1 MYEIKEEYETMR
13 RKANLNLEE
22 CLSILALISGMV
34 VIDKDGL
41 IKYLSPDMEERI
53 RRFGDVQE
61 DAEFIGSS
69 ILLNILVRWNRTSG
83 NLEIRCP
90 EVEIIYTLVSMGII
104 YQRNDNF
111 LPMLKCFID
120 FALEYSSEMK

>member
-1 MYEIKEEYETMR
+1 MR

-22 CLSILALISGMV
+22 CLSILDLISGMV

-90 EVEIIYTLVSMGII
+90 EVEIIYTLVSMGFI
-104 YQRNDNF
+104 YQRNDNY
-111 LPMLKCFID
+111 LSMSKCFID
-120 FALEYSSEMK
+120 FAMEYSLKIK

>member
-1 MYEIKEEYETMR
+1 MYEIKEEYETMK

-22 CLSILALISGMV
+22 CLSILDLISGMV

-61 DAEFIGSS
+61 DTEFIGSS

-90 EVEIIYTLVSMGII
+90 EVEIIYTLVSIGFI
-104 YQRNDNF
+104 YQSDEHLSPAARR
-111 LPMLKCFID
+111 FID

>member
-1 MYEIKEEYETMR
+1 MR

-22 CLSILALISGMV
+22 CLSILDLISGMV

-61 DAEFIGSS
+61 DTEFIGSS

-90 EVEIIYTLVSMGII
+90 EVEIIYTLVSMGFI
-104 YQRNDNF
+104 YQRNDNY
-111 LPMLKCFID
+111 LSMSKCFID
-120 FALEYSSEMK
+120 FAMEYSLKIK

>member
-1 MYEIKEEYETMR
+1 MR

-22 CLSILALISGMV
+22 CLSILDLISGMV

-90 EVEIIYTLVSMGII
+90 GSGNHRMRVYSRNSLAKPYTSRIEISCSASMLVILI
-104 YQRNDNF
+104 R
-111 LPMLKCFID
+111 
-120 FALEYSSEMK
+120 

>member
-1 MYEIKEEYETMR
+1 MR

-22 CLSILALISGMV
+22 CLSILDFISGMV

-61 DAEFIGSS
+61 DTEFIGSS

-90 EVEIIYTLVSMGII
+90 EVEIIYMLVSMGII

-120 FALEYSSEMK
+120 FAMEYSLKIK

>member
-1 MYEIKEEYETMR
+1 MYEIKEEYETMK

-22 CLSILALISGMV
+22 CLSILDLISGMV

-61 DAEFIGSS
+61 DTEFIGSN

-90 EVEIIYTLVSMGII
+90 EVEIIYTLVSIGFI
-104 YQRNDNF
+104 YQSDEHLSPAARR
-111 LPMLKCFID
+111 FID

>member
-1 MYEIKEEYETMR
+1 MK

-22 CLSILALISGMV
+22 CLSILDLISGMV

-61 DAEFIGSS
+61 DTEFIGSN

-90 EVEIIYTLVSMGII
+90 EVEIIYTLVSIGFI
-104 YQRNDNF
+104 YQSDEHLSPAARR
-111 LPMLKCFID
+111 FID